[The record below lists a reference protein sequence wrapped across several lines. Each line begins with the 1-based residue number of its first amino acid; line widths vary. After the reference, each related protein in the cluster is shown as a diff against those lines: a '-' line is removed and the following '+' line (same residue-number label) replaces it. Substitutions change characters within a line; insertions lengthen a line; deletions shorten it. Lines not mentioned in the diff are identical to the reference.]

1 MKEIFYISKANSIPF
16 VDRGINKYITEY
28 NALSFEGKQ
37 FLSKKATW
45 NFKPSDQPTIQIQSN
60 LSNIKAKIYKDAI
73 LQETIDAVL
82 KIENLNQNITLDCEV
97 ITLEESVYKGLKFT
111 SGNIYDNSTDLNVL
125 ETYNVYGNLPDF
137 TLSDKNIIGKNI
149 TIDATD
155 YEILS
160 IIYDENETAW
170 CLEID
175 TTSLTNDDYIMS
187 LDYDIEAF
195 NIYEIPF
202 DFEQYNNSNLLIL
215 IEAETESE
223 QKRYKVSEHLSIG
236 FFEGQIEIQY
246 AGLDD
251 KDIFYSTGIKHL
263 LRTSYLK
270 IIPYTAEENENQTND
285 NSVYL
290 IDSQTN
296 EGYEYFLGTM
306 TFGKYRQIVLA
317 LNHSYLFID
326 SKGGVI
332 DGTVSKEDNEETNL
346 VDVSFKVLKSNADFE
361 AFENNSISAIING
374 NNTIVNNN
382 NQII

>member
-16 VDRGINKYITEY
+16 VDRGINKYITED

-97 ITLEESVYKGLKFT
+97 ISLEESINKGLKFT
-111 SGNIYDNSTDLNVL
+111 SGNIYDNSIDLNVL
-125 ETYNVYGNLPDF
+125 ETYNVFGNLPDF

-149 TIDATD
+149 TIDTTD

-160 IIYDENETAW
+160 IIYDEAESAW

-175 TTSLTNDDYIMS
+175 TTTLTNDDYIMS

-195 NIYEIPF
+195 NVYEIPF

-290 IDSQTN
+290 VDSQTN
-296 EGYEYFLGTM
+296 EGFEYFLGTM

-317 LNHSYLFID
+317 LNHSQLFID
-326 SKGGVI
+326 STGFVI
-332 DGTVSKEDNEETNL
+332 DGAVTKEDNEETNL